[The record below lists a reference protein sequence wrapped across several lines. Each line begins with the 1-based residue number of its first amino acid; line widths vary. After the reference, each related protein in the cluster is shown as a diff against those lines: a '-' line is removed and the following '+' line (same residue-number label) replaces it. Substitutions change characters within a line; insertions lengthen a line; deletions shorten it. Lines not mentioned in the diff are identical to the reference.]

1 MKSGEVACLVH
12 HPCQPFPEDT
22 TDAEKKMSQ
31 DYVTGHLMARNGQD
45 AMDELIHHELDSIHS
60 IKVCCHLES
69 SDQTYRRQVDAMSI
83 LQQGKKL
90 NENPAAGTKP
100 EWIDWPKLKDWQV
113 RFCNKTQMPERH
125 VNLLGKAKEYLNHL
139 TAPDQHQVIQ
149 YLTKVPVLNNIAMA
163 IIQGQA
169 GVGKTFF
176 IAEIC
181 TAMLR
186 ADLTK
191 KILA

>member
-1 MKSGEVACLVH
+1 M
-12 HPCQPFPEDT
+12 
-22 TDAEKKMSQ
+22 
-31 DYVTGHLMARNGQD
+31 
-45 AMDELIHHELDSIHS
+45 
-60 IKVCCHLES
+60 
-69 SDQTYRRQVDAMSI
+69 
-83 LQQGKKL
+83 
-90 NENPAAGTKP
+90 GTKP
-100 EWIDWPKLKDWQV
+100 EWINWPKLKDWQV

-125 VNLLGKAKEYLNHL
+125 VDLLGKAKGYLDHL
-139 TAPDQHQVIQ
+139 TAPDHHQVVQ

-163 IIQGQA
+163 IIQGRA

-191 KILA
+191 KILVVTPSNEPCDVIAHKIGERFQEYLET